1 MLNRISFYVFIQI
14 FKACIL
20 IFFIFISISWLLQ
33 ITRLFSLTNL
43 LQVEIITIFLLSLFL
58 LPNLITIIL
67 PFVVIFGIVLC
78 FVKLNKDKELLAIYS
93 SGLSYK
99 VIKSPLII
107 FTLLLSLIY
116 VILNFYIS
124 PLIYD
129 KYKQKEFQI
138 RNTINFE
145 KLILSNFLEVNQD
158 TVLDFKKTDTTFK
171 EIFINFKTETDNL
184 IFANSG
190 NIFLKNNLYVFELTD
205 GFKLN
210 ISEKEIEKNI
220 KNIEKV
226 FKIYLKTNNPKTKPI
241 FVNNYKWLGKLNY
254 IKFLREIGK
263 HFTINKMLS
272 FDSVKL
278 RLDREQSLSYMEF
291 NYMILQAYDFLE
303 LNKNKNCLMQIGG
316 SDQWGNIV
324 NGVEL
329 IKRHSNKQV
338 FGLTT
343 PLITLAS
350 GSKMG
355 KTEKGA
361 VWLDKKL
368 LAPYDYWQFWRN
380 TDDRDVLR
388 FLQMFTDLTLKKIE
402 ELKNKNINQLK
413 ILLANKATTMLH
425 GEPAAKKAAQ
435 TAKNTFEKK
444 SIGDDLPTVKIE
456 KEKLTN
462 GINIIDLVIASNL
475 SNSKSE
481 VKRMIKNKGIKIN
494 NETVENDKLNVSL
507 NNFNQENFL
516 KLSHGKKNH
525 VILKIV

>member
-1 MLNRISFYVFIQI
+1 
-14 FKACIL
+14 
-20 IFFIFISISWLLQ
+20 
-33 ITRLFSLTNL
+33 
-43 LQVEIITIFLLSLFL
+43 
-58 LPNLITIIL
+58 
-67 PFVVIFGIVLC
+67 
-78 FVKLNKDKELLAIYS
+78 
-93 SGLSYK
+93 
-99 VIKSPLII
+99 
-107 FTLLLSLIY
+107 
-116 VILNFYIS
+116 
-124 PLIYD
+124 
-129 KYKQKEFQI
+129 
-138 RNTINFE
+138 
-145 KLILSNFLEVNQD
+145 
-158 TVLDFKKTDTTFK
+158 
-171 EIFINFKTETDNL
+171 
-184 IFANSG
+184 
-190 NIFLKNNLYVFELTD
+190 
-205 GFKLN
+205 
-210 ISEKEIEKNI
+210 
-220 KNIEKV
+220 
-226 FKIYLKTNNPKTKPI
+226 
-241 FVNNYKWLGKLNY
+241 
-254 IKFLREIGK
+254 
-263 HFTINKMLS
+263 
-272 FDSVKL
+272 
-278 RLDREQSLSYMEF
+278 
-291 NYMILQAYDFLE
+291 MILQAYDFLE
-303 LNKNKNCLMQIGG
+303 LNKTKNCLMQIGG

-329 IKRHSNKQV
+329 IKRHSNKQA

-368 LAPYDYWQFWRN
+368 LTPYDYWQFWRN

-413 ILLANKATTMLH
+413 ILLANKATAMLH
-425 GEPAAKKAAQ
+425 GESASKKAAQ

-444 SIGDDLPTVKIE
+444 SIGDDLPSVKIE